1 MQSEQSVFDEF
12 ICIVLGLLSM
22 DGTSVR
28 KDKLS
33 VIVFSAHYVNIL
45 LLLDAS
51 NIDGSRISPFCH
63 GKDGE

>member
-33 VIVFSAHYVNIL
+33 VIVFSAHYFNIR

-51 NIDGSRISPFCH
+51 NIEGSRISPFFH
-63 GKDGE
+63 EKDGE